1 MGEYLQNDM
10 ELYPNEYKQC
20 NGQDGQFSANNDNIN
35 SQNDSQKLKKKQLN
49 INHSPRLYK
58 TIILTALTN
67 IFSSIPSAIT
77 MDYEYIRGDLDI
89 EIGCQNPTQNLPQIS
104 QFNPKTIIDPYLY
117 DISNVCG
124 SLGLLETVLPLLVID
139 QHNPVARE
147 WGIIIV
153 KLLTTKLTAITSADG
168 DKNDTDDGY
177 NRNDDDWKDGENMLG
192 KVGKH
197 EKNDEKSD
205 QNQIESIVDSYT
217 DNQKRLYYQSEMSK
231 RFNDEL
237 QANSKHIYQQQERF
251 GDENNNNNNN
261 NFIGP
266 KNEQDN
272 YEYQQQVALRDEI
285 LNTPGVRI
293 VTGWEP
299 EEMIEQE
306 KEEIE

>member
-1 MGEYLQNDM
+1 
-10 ELYPNEYKQC
+10 
-20 NGQDGQFSANNDNIN
+20 
-35 SQNDSQKLKKKQLN
+35 
-49 INHSPRLYK
+49 
-58 TIILTALTN
+58 
-67 IFSSIPSAIT
+67 
-77 MDYEYIRGDLDI
+77 
-89 EIGCQNPTQNLPQIS
+89 
-104 QFNPKTIIDPYLY
+104 
-117 DISNVCG
+117 
-124 SLGLLETVLPLLVID
+124 
-139 QHNPVARE
+139 
-147 WGIIIV
+147 
-153 KLLTTKLTAITSADG
+153 LTTKLTAITSADG

-306 KEEIE
+306 EEEIE